1 MILAPLAV
9 VYGQLGKSILTIE
22 RYALFLRGQKSTQ
35 EVKAIDVRLAVHLKN
50 CRGENWL
57 ER

>member
-1 MILAPLAV
+1 MILVPLAV

-35 EVKAIDVRLAVHLKN
+35 EVKAIDVRLPVHLKIAVV
-50 CRGENWL
+50 RTG
-57 ER
+57 